1 MSLNRA
7 FLKEATKNGIITAQ
21 QAEQLFD
28 LLEKRHQN
36 SPEFRTSNVLYYF
49 GGMIAIGAMSLFM
62 TLGWETFGGMG
73 LFTVS
78 VVYAL
83 VGILLTEFFLKR
95 KELYIPAGISA
106 TFSLVLVPLAIY
118 GLQVAMGA
126 WAEGRVYRDYHI
138 WIDWRWLLME
148 LSTLAGGAILLW
160 RYSLPFLVMPIAV
173 TLWYMSMDLTPFL
186 FEDSFEW
193 RAFVSIWFGL
203 LMIVIALWVDLR
215 TKRIQDFSFWLYLFG
230 VLAFWGGLSSMNSDS
245 ELNKFFYL
253 CINVGMILIGAMLSR
268 RVFTVFGGL
277 GASGYI
283 GHLAYGIFKDSLL
296 FPFVLTMLGFGI
308 VFFGVFWQR
317 HEESFNRKLKQLLP
331 KEWQELLDRE

>member
-1 MSLNRA
+1 MLLNRA
-7 FLKEATKNGIITAQ
+7 FLKEATENGIITAQ
-21 QAEQLFD
+21 QAEQLFN
-28 LLEKRHQN
+28 LLQN
-36 SPEFRTSNVLYYF
+36 QHSPEFRTSNVLYYF

-78 VVYAL
+78 VTYAL
-83 VGILLTEFFLKR
+83 IGIFLTEFFLKR

-106 TFSLVLVPLAIY
+106 TFSVVLTPLAVY

-126 WAEGRVYRDYHI
+126 WAEGRVYRDYHV
-138 WIDWRWLLME
+138 WIDWRWVLME
-148 LSTLAGGAILLW
+148 FSTLASGAIFLW
-160 RYSLPFLVMPIAV
+160 RYSLPFLVMPVAV
-173 TLWYMSMDLTPFL
+173 TLWYMSMDLAPFL

-215 TKRIQDFSFWLYLFG
+215 TKKTQDFAFWLYLFG

-268 RVFTVFGGL
+268 RVFTVFGGF
-277 GASGYI
+277 GAAGYI
-283 GHLAYGIFKDSLL
+283 GHLAYGMFKDSLL
-296 FPFVLTMLGFGI
+296 FPFVLTVLGFGI

-317 HEESFNRKLKQLLP
+317 HEESFNRQLKQLLP